1 MWEAECVNERAAA
14 GKHLCL
20 SVWRSGRGRGRQQC
34 SALLS
39 CCASFV
45 LSPPFFFFLGKPCPA
60 AKAKQTAALAT
71 TEQRQAEAAER
82 FKLRV
87 SKGTKS

>member
-1 MWEAECVNERAAA
+1 MRE
-14 GKHLCL
+14 
-20 SVWRSGRGRGRQQC
+20 RQQESICVSLCGEVEGGGAGSSAVLC
-34 SALLS
+34 SAVVQAL
-39 CCASFV
+39 CCH
-45 LSPPFFFFLGKPCPA
+45 LPFFFFLGKPCPA

>member
-1 MWEAECVNERAAA
+1 MRE
-14 GKHLCL
+14 
-20 SVWRSGRGRGRQQC
+20 RQQESICVSLCGEVEGGGGGAGSSAALC
-34 SALLS
+34 SAVVQAL
-39 CCASFV
+39 CCH
-45 LSPPFFFFLGKPCPA
+45 LPFFFLGKPCPA

>member
-1 MWEAECVNERAAA
+1 MSLCVEKGEGQAA
-14 GKHLCL
+14 
-20 SVWRSGRGRGRQQC
+20 VQC
-34 SALLS
+34 SAQLLCKLCVVTS
-39 CCASFV
+39 
-45 LSPPFFFFLGKPCPA
+45 LFFFLGKPCPA
-60 AKAKQTAALAT
+60 AKAKRTAALAT